1 MTVVTDGVKIQ
12 AALSQ
17 GLEYYW
23 RLELDNGK
31 VVDQFD
37 SDGNDVCLGDHCK
50 LLQKSPVDP
59 YAENIVVTGVKR
71 VGWIPAHDG
80 WKAFMVSMEKGDE
93 GLVLYRKNY
102 LAAGTSGGAYRVYV
116 IGRRYPSASLSEEM
130 VWHICPPKGDAASFP
145 GGVTQSTDPLHRN
158 MFDKWLDEGKGFG
171 G

>member
-12 AALSQ
+12 AAQSQ

-31 VVDQFD
+31 IVDQFD
-37 SDGNDVCLGDHCK
+37 SDGNDVCLGDYCE

-71 VGWIPAHDG
+71 VGWVPIHDG
-80 WKAFMVSMEKGDE
+80 WKAFMISVEEGDE
-93 GLVLYRKNY
+93 GLILYRKNY
-102 LAAGTSGGAYRVYV
+102 MSTGPEGTYRVFV
-116 IGRRYPSASLSEEM
+116 IGRRYPTASLSEEM
-130 VWHICPPKGDAASFP
+130 VWYICPPMVGGVQ

-158 MFDKWLDEGKGFG
+158 LFDQWLDKQGSSGS
-171 G
+171 